1 MELQKKKDFLIR
13 LLYAAVILAIAI
25 YICRRA
31 VIVLL
36 PFVIALLV
44 SLILRPVVR
53 FLHEKCRVQKTIA
66 SVCIVLLFYGA
77 VGVLVVLLGIRLVT
91 GVRDLVLQLPAFYNT
106 RIEPLL
112 SGFAAWVQQFATRF
126 DPAAATILGD
136 MLKGAG
142 SSIESAITSFSM
154 SALRTISSYAISAP
168 GILIDILITIIATV
182 FITMDYPLLK
192 RFLLCQLSEKNR
204 LFVHNIRVHLGR
216 TLGRY
221 VRSYALILLITF
233 AELALGLTIIGIRGA
248 PVIALL
254 IACFDI
260 LPVVGSGTV
269 LIPWA
274 ILAAVGG
281 DYRIAASVGV
291 LYIIVT
297 VIRNIIEPKIV
308 GDHVGLHPIATLVSM
323 VVGVYVFGG
332 IGLLGLP
339 VTLALCKSLND
350 AGVIHIFRDP
360 PPEESA
366 EEAPDKKRTRGLFK
380 RRAPEAQE
388 AAAQER
394 SAPEKGAD
402 RPR

>member
-136 MLKGAG
+136 LLKGAG

-154 SALRTISSYAISAP
+154 SALRTISGYAISAP

-192 RFLLCQLSEKNR
+192 RFLLCP
-204 LFVHNIRVHLGR
+204 VGR

-221 VRSYALILLITF
+221 VRCYALILLITF
-233 AELALGLTIIGIRGA
+233 AELALGLSSIGIRGA

-297 VIRNIIEPKIV
+297 VIRNIIEPKII